1 MQMSENGRDMNQL
14 FSYMMVEKTTTVLD
28 TRLANLLTAMT
39 FDGRTPN
46 YNQQAVALSVAKFV
60 DRRKKSAS
68 NRIMVSMPAGM
79 GKSVVMGMLAALFE
93 KDFRKIVLVYTDK
106 DLRKFE
112 EAMVQ
117 KVQEYMLNV

>member
-1 MQMSENGRDMNQL
+1 MNQL

>member
-1 MQMSENGRDMNQL
+1 MKKL
-14 FSYMMVEKTTTVLD
+14 FSYMMVENQNPVMD

-60 DRRKKSAS
+60 DKRKKLNSS
-68 NRIMVSMPAGM
+68 NNRIMVSMPAGM

-112 EAMVQ
+112 AAMVL
-117 KVQEYMLNV
+117 KVQEYMVNDV